1 MGIKK
6 TQLKRAD
13 KQNEF
18 AQHETKP
25 WKINVESDKYFELI
39 YKSSVIWSL
48 CLIDVVYSSTLSF
61 IFLTFFWSQC
71 DPLSLIETIFL
82 KWQWFK

>member
-13 KQNEF
+13 KQKEF

-25 WKINVESDKYFELI
+25 WKINVEFDKIFRVNLQIISHLELVSNI
-39 YKSSVIWSL
+39 R
-48 CLIDVVYSSTLSF
+48 CLLKYLVFYILN
-61 IFLTFFWSQC
+61 FFWSQC
-71 DPLSLIETIFL
+71 DPLSLIDNIS
-82 KWQWFK
+82 QVAVI

>member
-13 KQNEF
+13 KQKEF

-39 YKSSVIWSL
+39 YKSSVIWNS

-61 IFLTFFWSQC
+61 IF
-71 DPLSLIETIFL
+71 
-82 KWQWFK
+82 

>member
-1 MGIKK
+1 MGIEK

-13 KQNEF
+13 KQKEF
-18 AQHETKP
+18 LQHETKP

-39 YKSSVIWSL
+39 YKWSVIWSS

-61 IFLTFFWSQC
+61 IF
-71 DPLSLIETIFL
+71 
-82 KWQWFK
+82 